1 MSRGGKR
8 AGAGRPAGSGRFGE
22 KTIPVRV
29 PESLVPTVLDLIA
42 NHAASLDQAAL
53 PALSSP
59 EAFSWP
65 DGHDALILTPRRAET
80 CLQQLLGAGVNAKA
94 VILDPWY
101 SPSPNRRDLRS
112 HRELVELI
120 ALAGAIS
127 EHVFIWGWP
136 VDIAPLVERIPSNLV
151 FRQWLT
157 WHYRNVPSKI
167 NGWRPCQQACLH
179 LSRAGAPLYPENFR
193 ANTDSSL
200 FKFSADSVITAG
212 ALAGYAGRSQRT
224 GHPAQKP
231 LDVIKPLILMTSQ
244 PGDIIVDPMG
254 GSGTTADAARQLGRR
269 CLTSDVSDKYTRMME
284 ARLGVERRNWLPGNT
299 DHYRLKCIVG
309 EPKIKC

>member
-22 KTIPVRV
+22 KTVPVRV
-29 PESLVPTVLDLIA
+29 PESLLPTVLDLIA
-42 NHAASLDQAAL
+42 NHASASDQTASPSASPTAPFTW
-53 PALSSP
+53 PAGR
-59 EAFSWP
+59 
-65 DGHDALILTPRRAET
+65 DTLILPPRTAES
-80 CLQQLLGAGVNAKA
+80 CLQQLHYVGVCATTT
-94 VILDPWY
+94 ILDPWY

-120 ALAGAIS
+120 ARAGAIS

-136 VDIAPLVERIPSNLV
+136 VDIAPLVERIPPTLV

-157 WHYRNVPSKI
+157 WHYRNVPSKA
-167 NGWRPCQQACLH
+167 NGWRPSQQACLH
-179 LSRAGAPLYPENFR
+179 LSRAGAALCPGNFN
-193 ANTDSSL
+193 ANNDGSL

-244 PGDIIVDPMG
+244 PGDIIIDPMG

-269 CLTSDVSDKYTRMME
+269 CLTSDLSDKYTRMME
-284 ARLGVERRNWLPGNT
+284 ARLGVERRDWLIGNMGSRIRT
-299 DHYRLKCIVG
+299 ASGERLA
-309 EPKIKC
+309 